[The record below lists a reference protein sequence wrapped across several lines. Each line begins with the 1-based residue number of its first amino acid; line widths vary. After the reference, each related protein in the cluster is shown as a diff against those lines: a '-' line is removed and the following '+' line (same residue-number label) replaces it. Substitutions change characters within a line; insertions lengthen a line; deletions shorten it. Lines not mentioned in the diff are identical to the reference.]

1 METIKIALAKG
12 RLADLSLE
20 LLEQIGIS
28 FSSYYEK
35 TRKLTFISD
44 DGHYELILVKAMD
57 VGTYVENGA
66 ADIGVA
72 GKDTL
77 LEAGADVFEVIDLG
91 FGRCEFAVAG
101 EPGTEL
107 SAQQSLTI
115 GTKYPKITN
124 DYFQA
129 QGRQVE
135 TIKLNGSVEL
145 APLVGLSD
153 VIVDIVETGS
163 TLKENNLE
171 VIETMLSI
179 SARLVVNKASFKTK
193 GTAIRPVIDQVKS
206 IVDEKGRV
214 TNGN

>member
-1 METIKIALAKG
+1 MEPIKIALAKG

-20 LLEQIGIS
+20 IFEQIGIT

-35 TRKLTFISD
+35 SRKLTFLSD
-44 DGHYELILVKAMD
+44 DGQYELILVKAMD

-66 ADIGVA
+66 ADMGVA

-77 LEAGADVFEVIDLG
+77 LEAGADVFELVDLG

-101 EPGTEL
+101 KPGTDL
-107 SAQQSLTI
+107 SDYQPLTI

-124 DYFQA
+124 DYFQS

-153 VIVDIVETGS
+153 VIVDIVETGN
-163 TLKENNLE
+163 TLKENNLD
-171 VIETMLSI
+171 VLETMLSI

-193 GTAIRPVIDQVKS
+193 GTSIRPVIDQVKA
-206 IVDEKGRV
+206 IIDNKGRV
-214 TNGN
+214 TDED

>member
-44 DGHYELILVKAMD
+44 DGNYELILVKAMD

-101 EPGTEL
+101 QPGTEL
-107 SAQQSLTI
+107 SAHQPLTI

>member
-44 DGHYELILVKAMD
+44 DGNYELILVKAMD

-107 SAQQSLTI
+107 SAHQPLTI

>member
-12 RLADLSLE
+12 RLADLSIE
-20 LLEQIGIS
+20 LFEQIGLK
-28 FSSYYEK
+28 FTSYHEK
-35 TRKLTFISD
+35 SRKLMFTSD
-44 DGHYELILVKAMD
+44 GGHYELILVKATD

-77 LEAGADVFEVIDLG
+77 LEASVDVFELVDLG
-91 FGRCEFAVAG
+91 FGRCRFAVAG
-101 EPGTEL
+101 EPGV
-107 SAQQSLTI
+107 SLNQYHHLTV

-124 DYFQA
+124 DYFKA
-129 QGRQVE
+129 QGKQIE

-153 VIVDIVETGS
+153 VVVDIVETGS
-163 TLKENNLE
+163 TLKENNL
-171 VIETMLSI
+171 VIIENMMDI

-193 GTAIRPVIDQVKS
+193 DEKIRPLIEQVKW
-206 IVDEKGRV
+206 IVDSKGSV
-214 TNGN
+214 TNEC